1 MLLSIKNWLKSH
13 PIPTFFLLTFFIA
26 WSIWLTVGFF
36 APEYFILTVIP
47 GAWAPSISAIL
58 LAYLSDGKSGIQQ
71 ILKGLLKWRVG
82 FQWYLIVFF
91 GIALLAYAAMGINI
105 LFGGQ
110 PAQIS
115 LPGGAPLSVWPIV
128 VPLVFFVN
136 IFLGGPLAEDI
147 GWRGYILPRLRERM
161 STLKASLLIGV
172 VWVLWHIPFYII
184 PEGRV
189 AVGNVPLIW
198 FTPLTIAWSVLFAWV
213 YVNTESILM
222 PVLFHAAIN
231 TTLGT
236 LGILG
241 SPTGEWIPLALNT
254 VLTWTA
260 VGVVVVLFGKDLKR
274 NKKAGSRMPQSTFF
288 DSESPLL

>member
-1 MLLSIKNWLKSH
+1 MLISVRNWLGDR
-13 PIPTFFLLTFFIA
+13 PIPGFFLLTFFIA
-26 WSIWLTVGFF
+26 WSIWLTVGVL
-36 APEYFILTVIP
+36 APGYFILTIIP
-47 GAWAPSISAIL
+47 GAWAPSISATL

-71 ILKGLLKWRVG
+71 ILRGLLRWRVG

-91 GIALLAYAAMGINI
+91 GIALLAYAAVGISI

-110 PAQIS
+110 PGQIS
-115 LPGGAPLSVWPIV
+115 LPGGAPLSAWPIV

-172 VWVLWHIPFYII
+172 VWVVWHIPFYII

-198 FTPLTIAWSVLFAWV
+198 FAPLTIAWSVLFAWV

-222 PVLFHAAIN
+222 AILFHAAIN

-241 SPTGEWIPLALNT
+241 SPTGNMMPLVLNT
-254 VLTWTA
+254 LLTWMA

-274 NKKAGSRMPQSTFF
+274 NNVAGS
-288 DSESPLL
+288 

>member
-1 MLLSIKNWLKSH
+1 MLISIKNWLRDR
-13 PIPTFFLLTFFIA
+13 PIPAFFLLTFFIA
-26 WSIWLTVGFF
+26 WSLWLTAGFL
-36 APEYFILTVIP
+36 APGYFILTIIP

-58 LAYLSDGKSGIQQ
+58 LAYLSDGKSGIRQL
-71 ILKGLLKWRVG
+71 LKGLLKWRVG

-91 GIALLAYAAMGINI
+91 GIALIAYAAMGINI
-105 LFGGQ
+105 LFGAHPG
-110 PAQIS
+110 QIS
-115 LPGGAPLSVWPIV
+115 LPGGAPLSAWPVV

-147 GWRGYILPRLRERM
+147 GWRGYILPKLRERM
-161 STLKASLLIGV
+161 SPLKASLLIGV
-172 VWVLWHIPFYII
+172 LWVLWHVPFYLF
-184 PEGRV
+184 PEGGV
-189 AVGNVPLIW
+189 AVGEVPLLW
-198 FTPLTIAWSVLFAWV
+198 FAPLTIAWSVLFAWV

-241 SPTGEWIPLALNT
+241 PPTGNMMPLALNT
-254 VLTWTA
+254 LLTWMA

-274 NKKAGSRMPQSTFF
+274 NNVAGS
-288 DSESPLL
+288 

>member
-1 MLLSIKNWLKSH
+1 MLISIKMWLKCH
-13 PIPTFFLLTFFIA
+13 PIPAFFLLTFFIA
-26 WSIWLTVGFF
+26 WSIWLTVGVL
-36 APEYFILTVIP
+36 APGYFILTIIP
-47 GAWAPSISAIL
+47 GAWSPSISAIL

-71 ILKGLLKWRVG
+71 LLKGLLKWRVG
-82 FQWYLIVFF
+82 YRWYLVVFF
-91 GIALLAYAAMGINI
+91 GIALIAYAAMGINI
-105 LFGGQ
+105 VFGGQ
-110 PAQIS
+110 PGQIS
-115 LPGGAPLSVWPIV
+115 LPGGAPLSAWPGV

-147 GWRGYILPRLRERM
+147 GWRGYILPKLRKRM
-161 STLKASLLIGV
+161 SALNASLLIGV

-184 PEGRV
+184 PDGRV
-189 AVGNVPLIW
+189 AVGDVPLIW
-198 FTPLTIAWSVLFAWV
+198 FAPLTIAWSVLFAWV

-241 SPTGEWIPLALNT
+241 PPTGNMMPLVLNT
-254 VLTWTA
+254 LLTWMA

-274 NKKAGSRMPQSTFF
+274 NKEAGSSMAQSTFF
-288 DSESPLL
+288 DSESPLF

>member
-1 MLLSIKNWLKSH
+1 MLISIRNWLGDR
-13 PIPTFFLLTFFIA
+13 PLPAFFFLTFFIA
-26 WSIWLTVGFF
+26 WSIWLTVGFL
-36 APEYFILTVIP
+36 APGYFILTIIP

-58 LAYLSDGKSGIQQ
+58 LAYLSDGKSGIRQ
-71 ILKGLLKWRVG
+71 LLNGLLKWRVG

-91 GIALLAYAAMGINI
+91 GIALIAYAAKGINI
-105 LFGGQ
+105 LFGGH
-110 PAQIS
+110 PGQIS
-115 LPGGAPLSVWPIV
+115 LPRGAPFSAWPVI

-147 GWRGYILPRLRERM
+147 GWRGYILPKLRQRM
-161 STLKASLLIGV
+161 SALNASLLIGV
-172 VWVLWHIPFYII
+172 VWVLWHLPFYLF

-189 AVGNVPLIW
+189 VVGDVPLLW
-198 FTPLTIAWSVLFAWV
+198 FAPLTIAWSVLFAWV

-241 SPTGEWIPLALNT
+241 PPTGHLMPLVLNT
-254 VLTWTA
+254 LLTWMA

-274 NKKAGSRMPQSTFF
+274 NKVAGT
-288 DSESPLL
+288 